1 MLNVRVL
8 DFAMT
13 VLSKS
18 KKAAVRGEE
27 CGKGWFSTPRAY
39 APTIRRKVW
48 RVGLPE
54 KALGYTMEVTD
65 RSRPC

>member
-1 MLNVRVL
+1 MLKVRAL

-13 VLSKS
+13 VLSRS
-18 KKAAVRGEE
+18 KKAAVRGKE
-27 CGKGWFSTPRAY
+27 WFSTTLSIG
-39 APTIRRKVW
+39 PTIRRKLR